1 MSDEKE
7 KNQEPAPYAYEG
19 LERVIH
25 ERARLSIVTSLAA
38 NPRGL
43 VFSDLK
49 ELCALTDGNLN
60 RHLAVLQ
67 QAGAV
72 EIAKSFKNGRSVTIC
87 RLTEEGHQRLV
98 EYLGQME
105 KVLAD
110 AAKAQ
115 VRWAKDNRA
124 GEPGR
129 EARGLRPEG

>member
-1 MSDEKE
+1 MSEEKTS
-7 KNQEPAPYAYEG
+7 NQDQAPYAYEG

-49 ELCALTDGNLN
+49 EFCALTDGNLN

-87 RLTEEGHQRLV
+87 RLTEDGHHRLV
-98 EYLGQME
+98 DYLTQME

-115 VRWAKDNRA
+115 ARWAKDNR
-124 GEPGR
+124 GPEP
-129 EARGLRPEG
+129 A